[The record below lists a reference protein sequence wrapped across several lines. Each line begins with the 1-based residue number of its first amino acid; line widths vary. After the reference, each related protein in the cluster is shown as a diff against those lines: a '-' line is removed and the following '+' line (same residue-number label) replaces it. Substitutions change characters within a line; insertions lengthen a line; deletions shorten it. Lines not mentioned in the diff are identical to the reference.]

1 MSLSILPVLIL
12 FTWTIVAQCQQTD
25 WSSDKANSNITVH
38 DTHAR
43 KISCMHWMCSTQ
55 KKTSH
60 KNKAAMRLRLT
71 SQQMLVN
78 ERLGTKLILWLII
91 CNTEQNSNTL
101 ASEQQQRLFLIYGHT
116 HTHTQ
121 KCTRRHTDISE
132 SQTYI
137 WITKMQD
144 DMMINAGN
152 VRSCT
157 VNDVK
162 GRGVNWLH
170 FAIQV

>member
-12 FTWTIVAQCQQTD
+12 FTWTIVAQCQRTD
-25 WSSDKANSNITVH
+25 WSSDKANSYNCAW
-38 DTHAR
+38 HACTQD
-43 KISCMHWMCSTQ
+43 IMHALNVLNT

-101 ASEQQQRLFLIYGHT
+101 ASEQQQQLFLIYGHT
-116 HTHTQ
+116 HTE